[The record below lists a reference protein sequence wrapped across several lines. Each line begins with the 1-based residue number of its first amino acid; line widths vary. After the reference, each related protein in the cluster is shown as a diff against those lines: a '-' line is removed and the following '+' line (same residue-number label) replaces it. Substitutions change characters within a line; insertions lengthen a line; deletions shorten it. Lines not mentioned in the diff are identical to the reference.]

1 MNEMLIMMLII
12 GNTVLTFCVMKY
24 LLMPKQVKLLPKL
37 LEDGNTQAVIRSAM
51 ALIAKQPQNID
62 AHYYL
67 GRAYLAENRH
77 SLALIEFKV
86 VSQMGIL
93 GTGIPEVEFRQ
104 TMAELFISCNQP
116 EEALKEYLLLIKL
129 APEKAESYYQVGKL
143 FIEQNRSDLAKQYFY
158 KAELLDPHDHRIHG
172 ELGFLL
178 YKDQK
183 ALEAKVELEKAI
195 QSPEYNAQAYFYL
208 GKILKEERE
217 YAASIQTFEQAL
229 KSKEFKIKA
238 LIERGICYIA
248 LEAMDKAIAELELAI
263 QAINDEVHPDSLYAR
278 YFLGSCYEQ
287 LNQIDKAIVQWD
299 KISAVKK
306 NFHDVEHKLVQYM
319 DYRYDALKDYLNY
332 REEEFLELCKDMA
345 SKGMGFKVQS
355 MTAIT
360 NGAELIVVDKNVID
374 ESNRELYQIIRFYR
388 MYELIHESLIYGML
402 EDLRRQNIHRCIIV
416 TNSGFAQ
423 DALEYANL
431 RPVELLGKDKLLAL
445 LQLIQ

>member
-1 MNEMLIMMLII
+1 M
-12 GNTVLTFCVMKY
+12 
-24 LLMPKQVKLLPKL
+24 PKL